1 MATPYPVDMSRCSWT
16 PVRACHAL
24 MQGSDLEND
33 LGAPKCVHVCVQALK
48 CARAHAHTH
57 SHTNVLFILL
67 FIHQP
72 IPTRQKGR
80 LRIAWL
86 NNNRTTCLNIGRVI
100 TDTIPNF
107 SLWGFLNTLESTLG
121 FPLFHASFTRT
132 FSGLFLAGILQPCE
146 WMLICLHTLSRH
158 IHLFI
163 TWIHSH
169 ILSTISCF

>member
-1 MATPYPVDMSRCSWT
+1 MH
-16 PVRACHAL
+16 AC
-24 MQGSDLEND
+24 
-33 LGAPKCVHVCVQALK
+33 VCTSTQVCL
-48 CARAHAHTH
+48 CTCTHTLTY
-57 SHTNVLFILL
+57 TNVLFILL

-72 IPTRQKGR
+72 IPARQKGR
-80 LRIAWL
+80 LRTAWL
-86 NNNRTTCLNIGRVI
+86 SNNKTTCLNIGRVI

-107 SLWGFLNTLESTLG
+107 SLWGFLNTLESILG

-163 TWIHSH
+163 ITWIHSH
-169 ILSTISCF
+169 LLSTISCF

>member
-1 MATPYPVDMSRCSWT
+1 MH
-16 PVRACHAL
+16 AC
-24 MQGSDLEND
+24 
-33 LGAPKCVHVCVQALK
+33 VCTSTQVCL
-48 CARAHAHTH
+48 CTCTHTLTY
-57 SHTNVLFILL
+57 TNVLFTLL

-80 LRIAWL
+80 LRTAWL
-86 NNNRTTCLNIGRVI
+86 SNNKTTCLNIGRVI

-107 SLWGFLNTLESTLG
+107 SLWGFLNILESILG

-163 TWIHSH
+163 ITWIHSH
-169 ILSTISCF
+169 LLSTISCF

>member
-1 MATPYPVDMSRCSWT
+1 MQLDTCQGLPCSY
-16 PVRACHAL
+16 A
-24 MQGSDLEND
+24 SDLENE
-33 LGAPKCVHVCVQALK
+33 LGAPKCMHVCVQALK
-48 CARAHAHTH
+48 CAWAHAHTH

-86 NNNRTTCLNIGRVI
+86 NNNRITCLNIGRVI

-121 FPLFHASFTRT
+121 FPVSR
-132 FSGLFLAGILQPCE
+132 
-146 WMLICLHTLSRH
+146 LIHT
-158 IHLFI
+158 
-163 TWIHSH
+163 H
-169 ILSTISCF
+169 ILRSVPCRHPAAMWMDAYLPTHSPDTFICSSPGFILIY